1 MGSSF
6 KKAIFQE
13 HIQESL
19 AGWAKKA
26 RRRAAYG
33 PSQVAGTRG
42 SSTHHMAVEMAE
54 VRDGNGEEPSMSKA
68 GKAPEINPANIWK

>member
-1 MGSSF
+1 MKMGSSF

-19 AGWAKKA
+19 VGWAKKA

-33 PSQVAGTRG
+33 SSQVAGTRE
-42 SSTHHMAVEMAE
+42 SSHHTAVEMAE
-54 VRDGNGEEPSMSKA
+54 VVDGEESAMLKN
-68 GKAPEINPANIWK
+68 GKAPEIKPANKE